1 VYELVVSPESFR
13 AAVSAWRGE
22 AQLWIDT
29 EIADW
34 ATKSPRISLLQ
45 VRDKKGRNWVVDVL
59 DPAMLQILQGYFI
72 PQVMENP
79 GIEKWAHYARFER
92 KYLGQDRVQN
102 LNCTFEVARS
112 VPYHRLPLKSLSLA
126 ALVEHYFGTL
136 LDKGPQ
142 KADWGI
148 RPLPTS
154 QLEYAALDTEWCYR
168 IHAKLRG
175 EPPRPDASDD
185 NPKEIETRYIDLLAP
200 LKRARAVRDSI
211 REPVKEFMIS
221 QTVSRLSRFF
231 LQTRTTHSTDL
242 GKLVEFAISADPN
255 GHFDLRIPL
264 VPSLLSPKTQAEVAA
279 GAEISTSQSFRGPR
293 APRSTEPLPVY
304 HFDPED
310 VERLTSEYEE
320 ADHNVLVLE
329 SERDDLRDR
338 MRLCLK
344 AQDLTTWGEFAFSEP
359 RERWRVELRAL
370 KGLLATSEPI
380 EVPFPTRL
388 WLAFSEAELA
398 QIFAAGQSR
407 QSPVLRWLPRA
418 MPFGFEAQQSRYW
431 VDSNESAQ

>member
-279 GAEISTSQSFRGPR
+279 GAADRTAVLDADRLQLRGR
-293 APRSTEPLPVY
+293 KYR
-304 HFDPED
+304 
-310 VERLTSEYEE
+310 
-320 ADHNVLVLE
+320 
-329 SERDDLRDR
+329 
-338 MRLCLK
+338 C
-344 AQDLTTWGEFAFSEP
+344 
-359 RERWRVELRAL
+359 
-370 KGLLATSEPI
+370 
-380 EVPFPTRL
+380 
-388 WLAFSEAELA
+388 
-398 QIFAAGQSR
+398 AG
-407 QSPVLRWLPRA
+407 
-418 MPFGFEAQQSRYW
+418 
-431 VDSNESAQ
+431 

>member
-1 VYELVVSPESFR
+1 
-13 AAVSAWRGE
+13 
-22 AQLWIDT
+22 
-29 EIADW
+29 
-34 ATKSPRISLLQ
+34 
-45 VRDKKGRNWVVDVL
+45 
-59 DPAMLQILQGYFI
+59 M
-72 PQVMENP
+72 
-79 GIEKWAHYARFER
+79 
-92 KYLGQDRVQN
+92 
-102 LNCTFEVARS
+102 
-112 VPYHRLPLKSLSLA
+112 
-126 ALVEHYFGTL
+126 
-136 LDKGPQ
+136 
-142 KADWGI
+142 
-148 RPLPTS
+148 
-154 QLEYAALDTEWCYR
+154 
-168 IHAKLRG
+168 
-175 EPPRPDASDD
+175 
-185 NPKEIETRYIDLLAP
+185 
-200 LKRARAVRDSI
+200 
-211 REPVKEFMIS
+211 
-221 QTVSRLSRFF
+221 
-231 LQTRTTHSTDL
+231 
-242 GKLVEFAISADPN
+242 
-255 GHFDLRIPL
+255 
-264 VPSLLSPKTQAEVAA
+264 
-279 GAEISTSQSFRGPR
+279 
-293 APRSTEPLPVY
+293 Y

-398 QIFAAGQSR
+398 QIFAAGHFR